1 MDVHFCRVSANIMG
15 LQVWCLWS
23 FQWGN
28 WFSKPLDFVVFLTF
42 SDKTLWAVIQ
52 ILIVY
57 LLQKVILLESHCWI
71 YRFWSPIVGY
81 FTFWISGFISNTSLL
96 TWVTP
101 PFFGWSKS
109 ASLALKSCRRL
120 PKARVW
126 RTSSHSCRCWHEI
139 HDMIWRS
146 WNFLGKRT
154 ATKRSRLQDLRCSYS
169 LADKL
174 HILEHNFYMFP
185 LPKARKWQPSILD
198 VSLPYGWNLDMP
210 PMNRKSS
217 YIYIA
222 RVCSIDM
229 HWQYLSNITNI
240 AKIGNISNI

>member
-1 MDVHFCRVSANIMG
+1 MLFQCSFMLFVLMFRVLMCS
-15 LQVWCLWS
+15 LYV
-23 FQWGN
+23 
-28 WFSKPLDFVVFLTF
+28 
-42 SDKTLWAVIQ
+42 
-52 ILIVY
+52 
-57 LLQKVILLESHCWI
+57 LLA
-71 YRFWSPIVGY
+71 
-81 FTFWISGFISNTSLL
+81 SGFQVACCIIESF
-96 TWVTP
+96 
-101 PFFGWSKS
+101 PFKLPYVGWWIPASRHIIIIIHGSTLRSMFIGFGWSKS

-240 AKIGNISNI
+240 AKIGNIRNI